1 MALQPYNPSVAKGRF
16 HLTLPGDLVGEPVI
30 HTVGT
35 RFGVVTTIR
44 RANLEEGSG
53 WIILEMEGPD
63 DAVEGAVA
71 WLQERGVT
79 VDRLEGQGER

>member
-1 MALQPYNPSVAKGRF
+1 VAKGRF
-16 HLTLPGDLVGEPVI
+16 HLTLPGDLVEEPVI
-30 HTVGT
+30 HTIGT
-35 RFGVVTTIR
+35 RFPVVTTIR

-63 DAVEGAVA
+63 DAVEDAVA

-79 VDRLEGQGER
+79 VDRLEDQGQQ

>member
-1 MALQPYNPSVAKGRF
+1 VAKGRF
-16 HLTLPGDLVGEPVI
+16 HLTLPGDLVEEPVI
-30 HTVGT
+30 HTIGT

-53 WIILEMEGPD
+53 WIILEMDGSDE
-63 DAVEGAVA
+63 AVEEVVA

-79 VDRLEGQGER
+79 VDRLEDREER